1 MVLVHPNSCE
11 YAKSELDLFEVPP
24 TQTSVVCGYWEQK
37 ELTSD
42 LMDQGPYKFAV
53 SRAGDDYNNLANTYL
68 FVEAHIVDDDDTA
81 LNGEEDL
88 DLSTYGCIPSLVMSV
103 LASTKNWFHHRPACT
118 LTELT

>member
-1 MVLVHPNSCE
+1 MALVHPNSCE
-11 YAKSELDLFEVPP
+11 CTKSELDLFEVPP
-24 TQTSVVCGYWEQK
+24 THTSVAYGYWEQK

-81 LNGEEDL
+81 LDGEEDL
-88 DLSTYGCIPSLVMSV
+88 DLSTYGCMPSLIS
-103 LASTKNWFHHRPACT
+103 SSRKYRISFSD
-118 LTELT
+118 